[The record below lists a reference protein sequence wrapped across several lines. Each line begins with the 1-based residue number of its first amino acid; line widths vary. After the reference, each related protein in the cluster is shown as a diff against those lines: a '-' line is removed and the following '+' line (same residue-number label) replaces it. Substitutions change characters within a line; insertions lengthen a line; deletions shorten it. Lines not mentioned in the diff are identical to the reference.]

1 MKHQINITEANE
13 EGLVNIKRIG
23 IVNGIDVSNR
33 EKQVN
38 LAIKIANDCSSSLDE
53 ESLINLTGLK
63 KSF

>member
-23 IVNGIDVSNR
+23 VINGVDVSNR

-53 ESLINLTGLK
+53 ESLIQLTGLK